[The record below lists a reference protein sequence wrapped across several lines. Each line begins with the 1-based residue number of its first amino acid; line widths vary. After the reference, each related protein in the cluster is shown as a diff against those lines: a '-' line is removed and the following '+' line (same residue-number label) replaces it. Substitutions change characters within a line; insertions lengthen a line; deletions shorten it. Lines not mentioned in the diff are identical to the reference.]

1 MINLTASRQQ
11 LSHKYYESGHAAAN
25 KSDVIACIKM
35 NADEENDDKGKKK
48 SPKARVYKS
57 GTEKR
62 EERNKRELKKIGAD
76 PKQRKLFDVRPF
88 PKTSAD
94 VSFPSISSSASTSEQ
109 VNFLIMTSFNHF
121 CTVFKTFRSSNS

>member
-1 MINLTASRQQ
+1 
-11 LSHKYYESGHAAAN
+11 
-25 KSDVIACIKM
+25 M
-35 NADEENDDKGKKK
+35 NPDEENDNKGEKK

-88 PKTSAD
+88 PKTSTD
-94 VSFPSISSSASTSEQ
+94 VSFSSISSSASTSDQ

-121 CTVFKTFRSSNS
+121 CSDFKTCFRSSNSLLC

>member
-1 MINLTASRQQ
+1 
-11 LSHKYYESGHAAAN
+11 
-25 KSDVIACIKM
+25 M
-35 NADEENDDKGKKK
+35 NADEDEENYDKGKKK

-88 PKTSAD
+88 PKTSTETD

-109 VNFLIMTSFNHF
+109 VKFFNYD
-121 CTVFKTFRSSNS
+121 